1 MRGNVGTRL
10 TKADGLEYDG
20 VIVAAAG
27 MIRLSLE
34 SEITEFLPVELCT
47 PDAGQGALAVETRTS
62 EAEIHDLLAAIN
74 HHETHITVT
83 AEREFIAAIG
93 GGCRV
98 PVAAFA
104 TIDGE
109 KLRLT
114 AMAGLPDGS
123 ELFRVEIVGEIS
135 DSKSAGQSAAHSLM
149 ESGASSILYRAP
161 A

>member
-1 MRGNVGTRL
+1 M
-10 TKADGLEYDG
+10 
-20 VIVAAAG
+20 
-27 MIRLSLE
+27 
-34 SEITEFLPVELCT
+34 
-47 PDAGQGALAVETRTS
+47 AVETRTS
-62 EAEIHDLLAAIN
+62 DAEIHDLLAAIN
-74 HHETHITVT
+74 HRETHITVT

-109 KLRLT
+109 ELRMA

-123 ELFRVEIVGEIS
+123 ELFRVEIVGDVS

-149 ESGASSILYRAP
+149 ESGASNILYRAP